1 MNHCV
6 GGTKRKYALD
16 RPIVSKIWLVQAK
29 TNFTQDEIK
38 FIEKAGFVL
47 NKRQPIFP

>member
-16 RPIVSKIWLVQAK
+16 RPTVPKIWHVQAK
-29 TNFTQDEIK
+29 TNFTQNEIK
-38 FIEKAGFVL
+38 SLEETRFVL
-47 NKRQPIFP
+47 NK